1 MAKEIDINKL
11 LAQENNAL
19 NTILGQVNKLCEQN
33 KKLQGLIEIQNETKE
48 LEKEH
53 NRSLHWFKRFVKTV
67 SNVKYIFIK
76 SEEQLTNEAIKY
88 NNKVLKDIDNKI
100 YNIAEKSA
108 PLKQELQEEIKKN
121 FEDLTKKNLSKDQRE
136 RLSEVFFSY
145 KSKPERFS
153 ALHMT
158 NPLQFINAEELEKQY
173 NSLNATKQNIQNLI
187 SENSNIKELKKIQKQ
202 VAEIRE
208 EIPYTFFEKL
218 NNIWQN
224 VKNVFVNNSEQVLAK
239 NKESNT
245 RTIRKIDKQLYE
257 TKHKFEELI
266 ENKERNINDIIAK
279 LPDNEEL
286 QKIVS
291 NLTNHMTSKKEP
303 ILANSSLAK
312 PLENNIPP
320 PPPLPENNIP
330 PPPPLPE
337 NNIPPPPPLPENNI
351 PPPPPL
357 PENNI
362 PPPPPLP
369 ENNIPPPPPLPENNI
384 PPPPPLPENNI
395 PPPPPLPENNIPPPP
410 PLPEN
415 NIPPP
420 PPMAPAQTETLS
432 KPVEATTVKK
442 LENQPRPSIDTSD
455 LMKEIVGPKNLRK
468 VEKTDVKAQDSRDL
482 LLQSIRGEHKL
493 KKVEFDP
500 NTGKPVAY
508 SHSKPAQNVSKPN
521 EIASILARRVA
532 MEMSDS
538 SSSSSGSESDSG
550 NWSDVSTKPKV
561 LKTKGERDAIKST
574 HVQKGLSG
582 KNSRKSSF
590 GIG

>member
-19 NTILGQVNKLCEQN
+19 NTILSQVNELCEQN
-33 KKLQGLIEIQNETKE
+33 KQLQGLIEIQNETKE

-53 NRSLHWFKRFVKTV
+53 NRSLPWFKRFVKTV

-88 NNKVLKDIDNKI
+88 NNKILKDIDNKI

-108 PLKQELQEEIKKN
+108 PLKQELQEEIEKN
-121 FEDLTKKNLSKDQRE
+121 FKDLTKKDLSKDQRE

-158 NPLQFINAEELEKQY
+158 DPLQFINAEELEKQY

-187 SENSNIKELKKIQKQ
+187 SENSNIKELKEIQKQ
-202 VAEIRE
+202 VAEIRAE
-208 EIPYTFFEKL
+208 VPYTFFEKL

-224 VKNVFVNNSEQVLAK
+224 IKNVFVNNSEQVLAK

-245 RTIRKIDKQLYE
+245 RTISKIDEQLYK

-291 NLTNHMTSKKEP
+291 NLTNHMALKKEP

-312 PLENNIPP
+312 PLENNITPPPPLSQNNIPSPP
-320 PPPLPENNIP
+320 PPP
-330 PPPPLPE
+330 
-337 NNIPPPPPLPENNI
+337 
-351 PPPPPL
+351 
-357 PENNI
+357 
-362 PPPPPLP
+362 
-369 ENNIPPPPPLPENNI
+369 
-384 PPPPPLPENNI
+384 
-395 PPPPPLPENNIPPPP
+395 
-410 PLPEN
+410 
-415 NIPPP
+415 PPP
-420 PPMAPAQTETLS
+420 PPMPTMAPASAQTETLS

-442 LENQPRPSIDTSD
+442 PENQPCPSIDTSD
-455 LMKEIVGPKNLRK
+455 LMREIAGPKKLRK

-500 NTGKPVAY
+500 NTGKPVAH
-508 SHSKPAQNVSKPN
+508 SHSKPAQNVNKPN
-521 EIASILARRVA
+521 GIASILARRVA

-538 SSSSSGSESDSG
+538 SSSSGSESDSG
-550 NWSDVSTKPKV
+550 NWSDVSVNRNKSKI
-561 LKTKGERDAIKST
+561 LKTKGERDAKMTT
-574 HVQKGLSG
+574 HAQKTLNHR
-582 KNSRKSSF
+582 NSQKPSIVR
-590 GIG
+590 

>member
-19 NTILGQVNKLCEQN
+19 NTILGQVNELCEQN
-33 KKLQGLIEIQNETKE
+33 KKLQDLIEIQNEIKE

-53 NRSLHWFKRFVKTV
+53 NRSLPWFKRFVKTV

-76 SEEQLTNEAIKY
+76 SEEQLTNETIKY
-88 NNKVLKDIDNKI
+88 NNKILKDIDNKI

-108 PLKQELQEEIKKN
+108 PLKQELQEEIEKN
-121 FEDLTKKNLSKDQRE
+121 FKDLTKKDLSKDQRE

-153 ALHMT
+153 TLHMT
-158 NPLQFINAEELEKQY
+158 NPLQFINAEGLEKQY

-187 SENSNIKELKKIQKQ
+187 SENSNIKELKEIQKQ

-208 EIPYTFFEKL
+208 EISYTFFEKL

-224 VKNVFVNNSEQVLAK
+224 VKNVFVNNNEQVLAK

-245 RTIRKIDKQLYE
+245 RTIRKIDEQLYK

-279 LPDNEEL
+279 LSDNEEL
-286 QKIVS
+286 QKIIS

-303 ILANSSLAK
+303 ILVNSSLAK
-312 PLENNIPP
+312 PLENNVTPS
-320 PPPLPENNIP
+320 
-330 PPPPLPE
+330 
-337 NNIPPPPPLPENNI
+337 
-351 PPPPPL
+351 
-357 PENNI
+357 
-362 PPPPPLP
+362 
-369 ENNIPPPPPLPENNI
+369 
-384 PPPPPLPENNI
+384 
-395 PPPPPLPENNIPPPP
+395 PPP

-420 PPMAPAQTETLS
+420 PPMPTMAPVQTETLS
-432 KPVEATTVKK
+432 KPVGATTVKK
-442 LENQPRPSIDTSD
+442 PENQPRPSIDTSD
-455 LMKEIVGPKNLRK
+455 LMREIAGPKNLRK

-500 NTGKPVAY
+500 NTGKPVAH
-508 SHSKPAQNVSKPN
+508 SHSKPAQNVNKPN
-521 EIASILARRVA
+521 GVASILARRVA

-538 SSSSSGSESDSG
+538 SSSSGSESDSDSG
-550 NWSDVSTKPKV
+550 NWSDVSVNSNKSKI
-561 LKTKGERDAIKST
+561 LKTKGERDAKTTT
-574 HVQKGLSG
+574 HAQKILN
-582 KNSRKSSF
+582 KKPSF
-590 GIG
+590 VRS

>member
-19 NTILGQVNKLCEQN
+19 NTILSQVNELCEQN
-33 KKLQGLIEIQNETKE
+33 KQLQGLIEIQNETKE

-53 NRSLHWFKRFVKTV
+53 NRSLPWFKRFVKTV

-88 NNKVLKDIDNKI
+88 NNKILKDIDNKI

-108 PLKQELQEEIKKN
+108 PLKQELQEEIEKN
-121 FEDLTKKNLSKDQRE
+121 FKDLTKKDLSKDQRE

-158 NPLQFINAEELEKQY
+158 DPLQFINAEELEKQY

-187 SENSNIKELKKIQKQ
+187 SENSNIKELKEIQKQ
-202 VAEIRE
+202 VAEIRAE
-208 EIPYTFFEKL
+208 VPYTFFEKL

-224 VKNVFVNNSEQVLAK
+224 IKNVFVNNSEQVLAK

-245 RTIRKIDKQLYE
+245 RTISKIDEQLYK

-291 NLTNHMTSKKEP
+291 NLTNHMALKKEP

-312 PLENNIPP
+312 PLENNITPPPPLSQNNIPSPPPP

-330 PPPPLPE
+330 SPP
-337 NNIPPPPPLPENNI
+337 PPPPPLPENNI
-351 PPPPPL
+351 PS
-357 PENNI
+357 
-362 PPPPPLP
+362 PPPPP
-369 ENNIPPPPPLPENNI
+369 
-384 PPPPPLPENNI
+384 
-395 PPPPPLPENNIPPPP
+395 
-410 PLPEN
+410 
-415 NIPPP
+415 PPP
-420 PPMAPAQTETLS
+420 PPMPTMAPASAQTETLS

-442 LENQPRPSIDTSD
+442 PENQPCPSIDTSD
-455 LMKEIVGPKNLRK
+455 LMREIAGPKKLRK

-500 NTGKPVAY
+500 NTGKPVAH
-508 SHSKPAQNVSKPN
+508 SHSKPAQNVNKPN
-521 EIASILARRVA
+521 GIASILARRVA

-538 SSSSSGSESDSG
+538 SSSSGSESDSG
-550 NWSDVSTKPKV
+550 NWSDVSVNRNKSKI
-561 LKTKGERDAIKST
+561 LKTKGERDAKMTT
-574 HVQKGLSG
+574 HAQKTLNHR
-582 KNSRKSSF
+582 NSQKPSIVR
-590 GIG
+590 

>member
-19 NTILGQVNKLCEQN
+19 NTILSQVNELCEQN
-33 KKLQGLIEIQNETKE
+33 KQLQGLIEIQNETKE

-53 NRSLHWFKRFVKTV
+53 NRSLPWFKRFVKTV
-67 SNVKYIFIK
+67 SNVKYFFIK

-88 NNKVLKDIDNKI
+88 NNKILKDIDNKI

-108 PLKQELQEEIKKN
+108 PLKQALQEEIEKN
-121 FEDLTKKNLSKDQRE
+121 FKDLTKKDLSKDQRE
-136 RLSEVFFSY
+136 RVSEVFFSY
-145 KSKPERFS
+145 KSKSERFS

-187 SENSNIKELKKIQKQ
+187 SENSNIKELKEIQKQ

-208 EIPYTFFEKL
+208 EVPYTFFEKL

-245 RTIRKIDKQLYE
+245 RTIRKIDEQLYK

-291 NLTNHMTSKKEP
+291 NLTNHMASKKEP

-312 PLENNIPP
+312 PLENNITP

-330 PPPPLPE
+330 PPPP
-337 NNIPPPPPLPENNI
+337 
-351 PPPPPL
+351 
-357 PENNI
+357 
-362 PPPPPLP
+362 
-369 ENNIPPPPPLPENNI
+369 
-384 PPPPPLPENNI
+384 
-395 PPPPPLPENNIPPPP
+395 
-410 PLPEN
+410 
-415 NIPPP
+415 P
-420 PPMAPAQTETLS
+420 PPMPTMAPVSAQTETLS
-432 KPVEATTVKK
+432 KPVKATTVKK
-442 LENQPRPSIDTSD
+442 PENQLRPSIDTSD
-455 LMKEIVGPKNLRK
+455 SMREIVGPKKLRK

-500 NTGKPVAY
+500 NTGKPVAH
-508 SHSKPAQNVSKPN
+508 SHSKPAQNINKPN
-521 EIASILARRVA
+521 GVASILARRVA
-532 MEMSDS
+532 IEMSD

-550 NWSDVSTKPKV
+550 NWSDVSVNRNKSKS
-561 LKTKGERDAIKST
+561 LKTKGERDAKITT
-574 HVQKGLSG
+574 HAQKILNNRHSQ
-582 KNSRKSSF
+582 KPSF
-590 GIG
+590 VR

>member
-11 LAQENNAL
+11 LVQENNAL
-19 NTILGQVNKLCEQN
+19 NAILGQVNELCEQN
-33 KKLQGLIEIQNETKE
+33 KQLQGLIEIQNETKE

-53 NRSLHWFKRFVKTV
+53 NRSLPWFERFVKTV

-76 SEEQLTNEAIKY
+76 SEAQLTNEAIKY
-88 NNKVLKDIDNKI
+88 NNKILKDIDNKI

-108 PLKQELQEEIKKN
+108 PLKQELQEEIAKN
-121 FEDLTKKNLSKDQRE
+121 FKDLTKKDLSKDQRE

-158 NPLQFINAEELEKQY
+158 NPLQFINAEELEKQH

-187 SENSNIKELKKIQKQ
+187 SENSNIKELKEIQKQ

-208 EIPYTFFEKL
+208 EVPYTFFEKL

-245 RTIRKIDKQLYE
+245 RTIGKVDEQLYKM
-257 TKHKFEELI
+257 KHKFEELI

-291 NLTNHMTSKKEP
+291 NLTNHMASKKEP

-320 PPPLPENNIP
+320 PPPPPLPENNIPPP

-337 NNIPPPPPLPENNI
+337 NNIPPPPP
-351 PPPPPL
+351 PL

-362 PPPPPLP
+362 PPPPMPTT
-369 ENNIPPPPPLPENNI
+369 
-384 PPPPPLPENNI
+384 
-395 PPPPPLPENNIPPPP
+395 
-410 PLPEN
+410 
-415 NIPPP
+415 
-420 PPMAPAQTETLS
+420 APAQTETLS

-442 LENQPRPSIDTSD
+442 PENQPRPSIDTSD
-455 LMKEIVGPKNLRK
+455 LMREIAEPKKLRK

-500 NTGKPVAY
+500 NTGKPVAH
-508 SHSKPAQNVSKPN
+508 SHSKSAQNVSEPN
-521 EIASILARRVA
+521 GVASILARRVA

-538 SSSSSGSESDSG
+538 SSSESDSG
-550 NWSDVSTKPKV
+550 NWSDVSVNRNKSKI
-561 LKTKGERDAIKST
+561 LKTKGERDAKMTTHAQKSLNNRNS
-574 HVQKGLSG
+574 QKP
-582 KNSRKSSF
+582 SF
-590 GIG
+590 VR

>member
-11 LAQENNAL
+11 LTQENNAF
-19 NTILGQVNKLCEQN
+19 NTILRQVNELCEQN

-53 NRSLHWFKRFVKTV
+53 NRSLPWFKRFVKTV

-76 SEEQLTNEAIKY
+76 SEEQLTNEAIKH
-88 NNKVLKDIDNKI
+88 NDKILKDIDNKI
-100 YNIAEKSA
+100 YNVAEKSA
-108 PLKQELQEEIKKN
+108 PLKQTLQEEIKKN
-121 FEDLTKKNLSKDQRE
+121 FEDLTKKDLSKDQRA
-136 RLSEVFFSY
+136 RLTEVFFSY

-173 NSLNATKQNIQNLI
+173 HSLNTTKQNIQNLI
-187 SENSNIKELKKIQKQ
+187 SENSNIKELKEIQKQ

-224 VKNVFVNNSEQVLAK
+224 VKNVFINNSEQVLVK
-239 NKESNT
+239 NKESNA
-245 RTIRKIDKQLYE
+245 RTIRKIDEQLYK

-286 QKIVS
+286 RKIVS
-291 NLTNHMTSKKEP
+291 NLANYMTSKKEP
-303 ILANSSLAK
+303 ILTTSSLAK

-320 PPPLPENNIP
+320 PPLPP
-330 PPPPLPE
+330 SVV
-337 NNIPPPPPLPENNI
+337 
-351 PPPPPL
+351 
-357 PENNI
+357 
-362 PPPPPLP
+362 
-369 ENNIPPPPPLPENNI
+369 
-384 PPPPPLPENNI
+384 
-395 PPPPPLPENNIPPPP
+395 
-410 PLPEN
+410 EN

-432 KPVEATTVKK
+432 KPIEATTVKK
-442 LENQPRPSIDTSD
+442 PENQPRPSIDTSD

-468 VEKTDVKAQDSRDL
+468 VE
-482 LLQSIRGEHKL
+482 
-493 KKVEFDP
+493 FDP
-500 NTGKPVAY
+500 NTGKPVAH
-508 SHSKPAQNVSKPN
+508 SHSKSAQNVNKPN
-521 EIASILARRVA
+521 EIALILARRVA
-532 MEMSDS
+532 VEMSD
-538 SSSSSGSESDSG
+538 SSSGSESDSG

-561 LKTKGERDAIKST
+561 LKTKGERDARKGT
-574 HVQKGLSG
+574 HAQK
-582 KNSRKSSF
+582 
-590 GIG
+590 

>member
-1 MAKEIDINKL
+1 MTKEIDINKL

-19 NTILGQVNKLCEQN
+19 NTILGQVNELCEQN

-48 LEKEH
+48 LEKER
-53 NRSLHWFKRFVKTV
+53 NRSLSWFKRFVKTV

-88 NNKVLKDIDNKI
+88 NNKILKDIDNKI

-108 PLKQELQEEIKKN
+108 PLKQELQEEIEKN
-121 FEDLTKKNLSKDQRE
+121 FKDLTKKDLSKDQRE

-153 ALHMT
+153 TLHMT

-187 SENSNIKELKKIQKQ
+187 SENSNIKELKEIQKQ

-224 VKNVFVNNSEQVLAK
+224 VKNVFVNNNEQVLAK
-239 NKESNT
+239 NKESNA
-245 RTIRKIDKQLYE
+245 RTIRKIDEQLYK

-303 ILANSSLAK
+303 ILVNSSLAK
-312 PLENNIPP
+312 PLENNVIPP
-320 PPPLPENNIP
+320 PPPLPG
-330 PPPPLPE
+330 
-337 NNIPPPPPLPENNI
+337 
-351 PPPPPL
+351 
-357 PENNI
+357 
-362 PPPPPLP
+362 
-369 ENNIPPPPPLPENNI
+369 
-384 PPPPPLPENNI
+384 
-395 PPPPPLPENNIPPPP
+395 
-410 PLPEN
+410 N

-420 PPMAPAQTETLS
+420 PPMPPAQTETLF
-432 KPVEATTVKK
+432 KPVGATTVKK
-442 LENQPRPSIDTSD
+442 PENQPRPSIDTSD
-455 LMKEIVGPKNLRK
+455 LMREIAGPKNLRK

-500 NTGKPVAY
+500 NTGKPVAH
-508 SHSKPAQNVSKPN
+508 SHSKPAQNQNVNKPDGV
-521 EIASILARRVA
+521 ASILARRVLI
-532 MEMSDS
+532 EVSD
-538 SSSSSGSESDSG
+538 SSSGSESDSG
-550 NWSDVSTKPKV
+550 NWSDVSVNSNKSKI
-561 LKTKGERDAIKST
+561 LKTKGERDAKTTT
-574 HVQKGLSG
+574 HAQKILN
-582 KNSRKSSF
+582 KNNRSSQKPSF
-590 GIG
+590 VRS

>member
-19 NTILGQVNKLCEQN
+19 NTILSQVNELCEQN
-33 KKLQGLIEIQNETKE
+33 KQLQGLIEIQNETKE

-53 NRSLHWFKRFVKTV
+53 NRSLPWFKRFVKTV

-88 NNKVLKDIDNKI
+88 NNKILKDIDNKI

-108 PLKQELQEEIKKN
+108 PLKQELQEEIEKN
-121 FEDLTKKNLSKDQRE
+121 FKDLTKKDLSKDQRE

-187 SENSNIKELKKIQKQ
+187 SENSNIKELKEIQKQ

-208 EIPYTFFEKL
+208 EVPYTFFEKL

-245 RTIRKIDKQLYE
+245 RTIRKIEEQLYK

-266 ENKERNINDIIAK
+266 ENKERNINYIIAT

-291 NLTNHMTSKKEP
+291 NLTNHIASKKEP

-312 PLENNIPP
+312 PLENNITP
-320 PPPLPENNIP
+320 PPPLSQNNIP
-330 PPPPLPE
+330 PPPP
-337 NNIPPPPPLPENNI
+337 
-351 PPPPPL
+351 
-357 PENNI
+357 
-362 PPPPPLP
+362 
-369 ENNIPPPPPLPENNI
+369 
-384 PPPPPLPENNI
+384 
-395 PPPPPLPENNIPPPP
+395 
-410 PLPEN
+410 
-415 NIPPP
+415 PP
-420 PPMAPAQTETLS
+420 PPMPTMAPASAQTETLS

-442 LENQPRPSIDTSD
+442 PENQPRPSIDTSD
-455 LMKEIVGPKNLRK
+455 LMREIAGQKKLRK

-500 NTGKPVAY
+500 NTGKPVAH
-508 SHSKPAQNVSKPN
+508 SHSKPAQNVNKPN
-521 EIASILARRVA
+521 GVASILARRVA

-538 SSSSSGSESDSG
+538 SSSSGSESDSG
-550 NWSDVSTKPKV
+550 NWSDVSVNRNKSKI
-561 LKTKGERDAIKST
+561 LKTKGERDAKMTT
-574 HVQKGLSG
+574 HAQKILNNR
-582 KNSRKSSF
+582 NSQKPSF
-590 GIG
+590 VR

>member
-19 NTILGQVNKLCEQN
+19 NTILSQVNELCEQN
-33 KKLQGLIEIQNETKE
+33 KQLQGLIEIQNETKE

-53 NRSLHWFKRFVKTV
+53 NRSLPWFKRFVKTV

-88 NNKVLKDIDNKI
+88 NNKILKDIDNKI

-108 PLKQELQEEIKKN
+108 PLKQELQEEIAKN
-121 FEDLTKKNLSKDQRE
+121 FKDLTKKDLSKDQRE

-187 SENSNIKELKKIQKQ
+187 SENSNIKELKEIQKQ
-202 VAEIRE
+202 VAEIRAE
-208 EIPYTFFEKL
+208 VPYTFFEKL

-224 VKNVFVNNSEQVLAK
+224 IKNVFVNNSEQVLAK

-245 RTIRKIDKQLYE
+245 RTISKIDEQLYK

-291 NLTNHMTSKKEP
+291 NLTNHMALKKEP

-312 PLENNIPP
+312 PLENNITP

-330 PPPPLPE
+330 PPPP
-337 NNIPPPPPLPENNI
+337 
-351 PPPPPL
+351 
-357 PENNI
+357 
-362 PPPPPLP
+362 
-369 ENNIPPPPPLPENNI
+369 
-384 PPPPPLPENNI
+384 
-395 PPPPPLPENNIPPPP
+395 
-410 PLPEN
+410 
-415 NIPPP
+415 PP
-420 PPMAPAQTETLS
+420 PPMPTMAPASAQTETLS

-442 LENQPRPSIDTSD
+442 PENQPRPSIDTSD
-455 LMKEIVGPKNLRK
+455 LMREIAGPKKLRK

-500 NTGKPVAY
+500 NTGKPVAH
-508 SHSKPAQNVSKPN
+508 SHSKPAQNVNKPN
-521 EIASILARRVA
+521 GIASILARRVA

-538 SSSSSGSESDSG
+538 SSSSGSESDSG
-550 NWSDVSTKPKV
+550 HWSDVSVNRNKSKI
-561 LKTKGERDAIKST
+561 LKTKGERDAKMTT
-574 HVQKGLSG
+574 HAQKTLNHR
-582 KNSRKSSF
+582 NSQKPSIVR
-590 GIG
+590 

>member
-19 NTILGQVNKLCEQN
+19 NTILSQVNELCEQN

-53 NRSLHWFKRFVKTV
+53 NRSLPWFKRLVKTV
-67 SNVKYIFIK
+67 SNVKYIFVK

-88 NNKVLKDIDNKI
+88 NNKILKDIDNKI

-108 PLKQELQEEIKKN
+108 PLKQELQEEIEKN
-121 FEDLTKKNLSKDQRE
+121 FKDLTKKDLSKEQRE
-136 RLSEVFFSY
+136 RLSEVYFSY

-153 ALHMT
+153 ALNMT
-158 NPLQFINAEELEKQY
+158 NPLQFIKAEELEKQY

-187 SENSNIKELKKIQKQ
+187 SENSNIKELKEIQKQ

-245 RTIRKIDKQLYE
+245 RTIRKIDEQLYK

-266 ENKERNINDIIAK
+266 ENKERNINDITAK

-291 NLTNHMTSKKEP
+291 NLANHMTSKKEP

-312 PLENNIPP
+312 PLENSVTP
-320 PPPLPENNIP
+320 PPPLSQNNIP
-330 PPPPLPE
+330 SP
-337 NNIPPPPPLPENNI
+337 
-351 PPPPPL
+351 
-357 PENNI
+357 
-362 PPPPPLP
+362 
-369 ENNIPPPPPLPENNI
+369 
-384 PPPPPLPENNI
+384 
-395 PPPPPLPENNIPPPP
+395 PPPP

-420 PPMAPAQTETLS
+420 PPMPTMDPAQTETLS
-432 KPVEATTVKK
+432 KPVGVTTTVKK
-442 LENQPRPSIDTSD
+442 TENQSRPSIDTSD
-455 LMKEIVGPKNLRK
+455 LMREIAGPKNLR
-468 VEKTDVKAQDSRDL
+468 
-482 LLQSIRGEHKL
+482 
-493 KKVEFDP
+493 KVEFDP
-500 NTGKPVAY
+500 NTGKSVAH

-521 EIASILARRVA
+521 GVASILARRVA

-538 SSSSSGSESDSG
+538 SSSSGSESDSG
-550 NWSDVSTKPKV
+550 NWSDASVNSNKPKA
-561 LKTKGERDAIKST
+561 LKTRGERDAKTTT
-574 HVQKGLSG
+574 HAQKILS
-582 KNSRKSSF
+582 NRSSQKPSF
-590 GIG
+590 VRS

>member
-19 NTILGQVNKLCEQN
+19 NTILSQVNELCEQN
-33 KKLQGLIEIQNETKE
+33 KQLQGLIEIQNETKE

-53 NRSLHWFKRFVKTV
+53 NRSLPWFKRFVKTV

-88 NNKVLKDIDNKI
+88 NNKILKDIDNKI

-108 PLKQELQEEIKKN
+108 PLKQELQEEIEKN
-121 FEDLTKKNLSKDQRE
+121 FKDLTKKDLSKDQRE

-158 NPLQFINAEELEKQY
+158 DPLQFINAEELEKQY

-187 SENSNIKELKKIQKQ
+187 SENSNIKELKEIQKQ
-202 VAEIRE
+202 VAEIRAE
-208 EIPYTFFEKL
+208 VPYTFFEKL

-224 VKNVFVNNSEQVLAK
+224 IKNVFVNNSEQVLAK

-245 RTIRKIDKQLYE
+245 RTISKIDEQLYK

-291 NLTNHMTSKKEP
+291 NLTNHMALKKEP

-312 PLENNIPP
+312 PLENNITPPPPLSQNNIPSPPPP

-330 PPPPLPE
+330 SPPSPPPPLPE
-337 NNIPPPPPLPENNI
+337 NNIPSPP

-357 PENNI
+357 PENN
-362 PPPPPLP
+362 
-369 ENNIPPPPPLPENNI
+369 
-384 PPPPPLPENNI
+384 
-395 PPPPPLPENNIPPPP
+395 
-410 PLPEN
+410 
-415 NIPPP
+415 
-420 PPMAPAQTETLS
+420 
-432 KPVEATTVKK
+432 
-442 LENQPRPSIDTSD
+442 
-455 LMKEIVGPKNLRK
+455 
-468 VEKTDVKAQDSRDL
+468 
-482 LLQSIRGEHKL
+482 
-493 KKVEFDP
+493 
-500 NTGKPVAY
+500 
-508 SHSKPAQNVSKPN
+508 
-521 EIASILARRVA
+521 
-532 MEMSDS
+532 
-538 SSSSSGSESDSG
+538 
-550 NWSDVSTKPKV
+550 
-561 LKTKGERDAIKST
+561 
-574 HVQKGLSG
+574 
-582 KNSRKSSF
+582 
-590 GIG
+590 

>member
-1 MAKEIDINKL
+1 MAKEIDINNL

-19 NTILGQVNKLCEQN
+19 NTILSQVNELCEQN
-33 KKLQGLIEIQNETKE
+33 KQLQGLIEIQNETKA

-53 NRSLHWFKRFVKTV
+53 SRSLPWFKRFVKTV

-88 NNKVLKDIDNKI
+88 NNKILKDIDNKL
-100 YNIAEKSA
+100 YNIAEKSV
-108 PLKQELQEEIKKN
+108 PLKQELQEEIEKN
-121 FEDLTKKNLSKDQRE
+121 FKDLTKKDLSKDQRE

-173 NSLNATKQNIQNLI
+173 NSLNAIKQNIQNLI
-187 SENSNIKELKKIQKQ
+187 SENSNIKELKEIQKH
-202 VAEIRE
+202 VADIRE
-208 EIPYTFFEKL
+208 EVPYTFFEKL
-218 NNIWQN
+218 NNIWQK

-245 RTIRKIDKQLYE
+245 RTIRKIDEQLYK

-291 NLTNHMTSKKEP
+291 NLTNHMASKKEP

-330 PPPPLPE
+330 PPPP
-337 NNIPPPPPLPENNI
+337 PPPPPMPT
-351 PPPPPL
+351 
-357 PENNI
+357 
-362 PPPPPLP
+362 
-369 ENNIPPPPPLPENNI
+369 
-384 PPPPPLPENNI
+384 
-395 PPPPPLPENNIPPPP
+395 
-410 PLPEN
+410 
-415 NIPPP
+415 
-420 PPMAPAQTETLS
+420 MAPAQTETLS
-432 KPVEATTVKK
+432 KSVEATTVKK
-442 LENQPRPSIDTSD
+442 PENQPRPSIDTSD
-455 LMKEIVGPKNLRK
+455 LMREIAGPRKLRK
-468 VEKTDVKAQDSRDL
+468 VEKTDVKVQDARDL

-500 NTGKPVAY
+500 NTGKPVAH
-508 SHSKPAQNVSKPN
+508 SHSKPAQNVNKPN
-521 EIASILARRVA
+521 EVASILARRVV

-538 SSSSSGSESDSG
+538 SSSESDSG
-550 NWSDVSTKPKV
+550 NWSDVSVSKNKSKV
-561 LKTKGERDAIKST
+561 LKTKGERDAKMTT
-574 HVQKGLSG
+574 HAQKMLNNR
-582 KNSRKSSF
+582 NSQKPSF
-590 GIG
+590 VR

>member
-19 NTILGQVNKLCEQN
+19 NTILSQVNELCEQN

-53 NRSLHWFKRFVKTV
+53 NRSLPWFKRLVKTV
-67 SNVKYIFIK
+67 SNVKYIFVK

-88 NNKVLKDIDNKI
+88 NNEILKDIDNKI

-108 PLKQELQEEIKKN
+108 PLKQELQEEIEKN
-121 FEDLTKKNLSKDQRE
+121 FKDLTKKDLSKEQRE
-136 RLSEVFFSY
+136 RLSEVYFSY

-153 ALHMT
+153 ALNMT
-158 NPLQFINAEELEKQY
+158 NPLQFIKAEELEKQY

-187 SENSNIKELKKIQKQ
+187 SENSNIKELKEIQKQ

-245 RTIRKIDKQLYE
+245 RAIRKIDEQLYK

-291 NLTNHMTSKKEP
+291 NLANHMTSKKEP
-303 ILANSSLAK
+303 ILTTSSIAK
-312 PLENNIPP
+312 PLENNVTPPPPLTKNNIPP
-320 PPPLPENNIP
+320 PPPPPPLSKNNILP
-330 PPPPLPE
+330 PPPPPM
-337 NNIPPPPPLPENNI
+337 PT
-351 PPPPPL
+351 
-357 PENNI
+357 
-362 PPPPPLP
+362 
-369 ENNIPPPPPLPENNI
+369 
-384 PPPPPLPENNI
+384 
-395 PPPPPLPENNIPPPP
+395 
-410 PLPEN
+410 
-415 NIPPP
+415 
-420 PPMAPAQTETLS
+420 MAPAQTETLS
-432 KPVEATTVKK
+432 KPVGVTTTVKK

-455 LMKEIVGPKNLRK
+455 LMREIAGPKNLRK
-468 VEKTDVKAQDSRDL
+468 VEKTDVKTQDSRDL

-493 KKVEFDP
+493 RKVEFDP
-500 NTGKPVAY
+500 NTGKPVAH

-521 EIASILARRVA
+521 GVASILARRVA

-538 SSSSSGSESDSG
+538 SSSSGSESDSG
-550 NWSDVSTKPKV
+550 NWSDASVNSNKPKA
-561 LKTKGERDAIKST
+561 LKTRGERDAKTTT
-574 HVQKGLSG
+574 HAQKILS
-582 KNSRKSSF
+582 NRSSQKPSF
-590 GIG
+590 VRS

>member
-1 MAKEIDINKL
+1 MVKEIDINKL

-19 NTILGQVNKLCEQN
+19 NTILSQVNELCEQN
-33 KKLQGLIEIQNETKE
+33 KQLQGLIEIQNETKE

-53 NRSLHWFKRFVKTV
+53 NRSLPWFKRFVKTV
-67 SNVKYIFIK
+67 SNVKYILIK

-88 NNKVLKDIDNKI
+88 NNKILKDIDNKI
-100 YNIAEKSA
+100 YNIVEKSA
-108 PLKQELQEEIKKN
+108 PLKQELQEEIAKN
-121 FEDLTKKNLSKDQRE
+121 FKDLTKKDLSKDQRA

-158 NPLQFINAEELEKQY
+158 NPLQFINAEALEKQY

-187 SENSNIKELKKIQKQ
+187 SENSNIRELKEIQKQ
-202 VAEIRE
+202 VAEIRAE
-208 EIPYTFFEKL
+208 VPYTFFEKL

-245 RTIRKIDKQLYE
+245 RTIRKIEEQLYK

-266 ENKERNINDIIAK
+266 ENKERNIKDIIAK

-291 NLTNHMTSKKEP
+291 NLTNHMASKKEP
-303 ILANSSLAK
+303 ILVNSSLAK
-312 PLENNIPP
+312 PLENNITPPPPLPENNIPPPP

-330 PPPPLPE
+330 PPPP
-337 NNIPPPPPLPENNI
+337 PPPPPLPENNI
-351 PPPPPL
+351 PPPPP
-357 PENNI
+357 
-362 PPPPPLP
+362 PPPMPT
-369 ENNIPPPPPLPENNI
+369 
-384 PPPPPLPENNI
+384 
-395 PPPPPLPENNIPPPP
+395 
-410 PLPEN
+410 
-415 NIPPP
+415 
-420 PPMAPAQTETLS
+420 MAPAQTDTLS

-442 LENQPRPSIDTSD
+442 PENQPRPSIDTSD
-455 LMKEIVGPKNLRK
+455 LMREIVGPKKLRK
-468 VEKTDVKAQDSRDL
+468 VETTDVKVQDPRDL

-500 NTGKPVAY
+500 NTGKPVA
-508 SHSKPAQNVSKPN
+508 HSQSKSAQNVNKMSGV
-521 EIASILARRVA
+521 ASILARRVA

-538 SSSSSGSESDSG
+538 SSSESDSG
-550 NWSDVSTKPKV
+550 NWSDVSVNRKKN
-561 LKTKGERDAIKST
+561 LKTKGERDAKMTT
-574 HVQKGLSG
+574 HAQKINNR
-582 KNSRKSSF
+582 NSQKPSF
-590 GIG
+590 VR

>member
-19 NTILGQVNKLCEQN
+19 NTILGQVNELCEQN
-33 KKLQGLIEIQNETKE
+33 KKLQGLIEIQNETKV

-53 NRSLHWFKRFVKTV
+53 NRSLHWFKRFIKTV

-108 PLKQELQEEIKKN
+108 PLKQALQEEIKKN

-145 KSKPERFS
+145 KSEPERFS

-158 NPLQFINAEELEKQY
+158 NSLQFINAEELEKQY

-245 RTIRKIDKQLYE
+245 RTISKIDEQLYK

-279 LPDNEEL
+279 LPDNEKL

-312 PLENNIPP
+312 PLENDIPP
-320 PPPLPENNIP
+320 SLPLPENNIP
-330 PPPPLPE
+330 PSL
-337 NNIPPPPPLPENNI
+337 
-351 PPPPPL
+351 
-357 PENNI
+357 
-362 PPPPPLP
+362 
-369 ENNIPPPPPLPENNI
+369 PLPENNI

-442 LENQPRPSIDTSD
+442 LENQPHPSIDTSD
-455 LMKEIVGPKNLRK
+455 LMKDIVGPKNLRK

-538 SSSSSGSESDSG
+538 SSSSSGSESDSDSG
-550 NWSDVSTKPKV
+550 NWSDVSTKSKV